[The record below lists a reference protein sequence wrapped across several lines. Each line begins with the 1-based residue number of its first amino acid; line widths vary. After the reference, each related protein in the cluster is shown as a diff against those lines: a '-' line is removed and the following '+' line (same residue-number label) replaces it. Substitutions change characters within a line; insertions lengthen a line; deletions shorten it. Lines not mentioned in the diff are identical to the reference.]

1 MMQKMK
7 RGDIYWVNF
16 DPSIGTEIKK
26 RRPAIVIS
34 NNLSNMYL
42 GRVQVIPLTS
52 NVSKVYKTELIIDL
66 QGKKAKAIGSQIT
79 TIDKRR
85 LCGFIKTISQKSLQ
99 AINEIIRIQLGLEI

>member
-1 MMQKMK
+1 MK

-26 RRPAIVIS
+26 RRPAIIIS
-34 NNLSNMYL
+34 NDLSNMYL
-42 GRVQVIPLTS
+42 ERVQVIPLTS
-52 NVSKVYKTELIIDL
+52 NVSKTYKTEIIIEL

-85 LCGFIKTISQKSLQ
+85 LCGFIKKIPKKRLKE
-99 AINEIIRIQLGLEI
+99 INEIIKIQLGLAF

>member
-1 MMQKMK
+1 MK

-26 RRPAIVIS
+26 KRPAIIVS
-34 NNLSNMYL
+34 NDLSNIYL

-52 NVSKVYKTELIIDL
+52 NVSRVYKTETIIGL

-85 LCGFIKTISQKSLQ
+85 LCGFIKKISPESLKE
-99 AINEIIRIQLGLEI
+99 IDEIIRIQLGV

>member
-1 MMQKMK
+1 MK

-26 RRPAIVIS
+26 RRPAIIIS
-34 NNLSNMYL
+34 NDLSNMYL
-42 GRVQVIPLTS
+42 ERVQVIPLTS
-52 NVSKVYKTELIIDL
+52 NVSKTYKTEIVIEL

-85 LCGFIKTISQKSLQ
+85 LCGFIKKIPKKRLKE
-99 AINEIIRIQLGLEI
+99 INEIIKIQLGLAF